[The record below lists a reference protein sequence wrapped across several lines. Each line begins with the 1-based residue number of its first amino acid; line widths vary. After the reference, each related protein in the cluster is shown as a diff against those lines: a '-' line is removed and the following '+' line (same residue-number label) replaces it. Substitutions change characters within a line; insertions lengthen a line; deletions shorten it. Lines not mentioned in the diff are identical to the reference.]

1 MQDFDKLFKN
11 MKQWVKKIVLF
22 GLLNP
27 LVKFKNSNCITF
39 NIVLKRYV
47 ECLNTRTYQTQH
59 WAIFH

>member
-1 MQDFDKLFKN
+1 MGE
-11 MKQWVKKIVLF
+11 KIVLF

-27 LVKFKNSNCITF
+27 LVKLKNSNCITF